1 MCSMEN
7 FYIEPPIGL
16 LEKIM
21 KRIHKEERVLVLRRV
36 IMFSTTLIISF
47 VAFFPALNMLITGFN
62 QSGFLNFFSLIFSD
76 SSTVMKYWQSFS
88 MTLLEAIPALSLAL
102 FLAILLTFLQS
113 IKSLTKYAKLFT
125 VKSI

>member
-1 MCSMEN
+1 MEN

-16 LEKIM
+16 FEKIIN
-21 KRIHKEERVLVLRRV
+21 RIHKEERVLVLRRV
-36 IMFSTTLIISF
+36 VLFSTTLLISL
-47 VAFFPALNMLITGFN
+47 VAFFPAFSMLMADFSH
-62 QSGFLNFFSLIFSD
+62 SGFLNFFSLAFSD
-76 SSTVMKYWQSFS
+76 SSTVMKYWQSFT